1 MDQTFQECVNSHAQ
15 STRNFH
21 STITVVATVSEWQMT
36 DAQIQTHSLSQLTG
50 FKGQQPRG
58 ALPLHGDS
66 QLADILALY
75 GITLSIYYL
84 YKQKFSGQS
93 GR

>member
-1 MDQTFQECVNSHAQ
+1 MDQTFQECVTSHTQ

-21 STITVVATVSEWQMT
+21 STTIVVATVSVSQMT
-36 DAQIQTHSLSQLTG
+36 DAQMQTHSLSQLTG
-50 FKGQQPRG
+50 FEGQQPLG
-58 ALPLHGDS
+58 ALPLHGHS
-66 QLADILALY
+66 QLADLLALY
-75 GITLSIYYL
+75 GITLSRYCL